1 MTDKTVTDEVQN
13 EAPAPGGLTIQD
25 LRVLKMTVEVA
36 TQRGGFQA
44 NEMAT
49 VGNTYNKL
57 AMFLAQI
64 DAQQAEENS
73 EEDTNETAKATAEE

>member
-1 MTDKTVTDEVQN
+1 MTDETVTQDVN
-13 EAPAPGGLTIQD
+13 ETTEEQPSAGGLTIAD
-25 LRVLKMTVEVA
+25 LRILKMSVEAA

-57 AMFLAQI
+57 ALFLAQI
-64 DAQQAEENS
+64 DEQQAEANGE
-73 EEDTNETAKATAEE
+73 TAEEETAEE